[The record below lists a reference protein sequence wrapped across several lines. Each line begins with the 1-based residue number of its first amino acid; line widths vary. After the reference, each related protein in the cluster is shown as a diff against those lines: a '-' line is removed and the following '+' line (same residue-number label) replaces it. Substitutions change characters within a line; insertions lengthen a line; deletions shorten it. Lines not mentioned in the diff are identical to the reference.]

1 MHSSL
6 STGYKRTPAPG
17 DAFELCHRQDRTT
30 KLMASTQHPVS
41 TRPEP
46 PLGATGYG
54 SRAQCSEPGL
64 VTRPA
69 LFRARHETSGYND
82 TGLTTGGR
90 KTVDPKSVSIRASM
104 SLRCLTTYRHN
115 VHYIQHIHQSI
126 MSRPDSTTR
135 IRRTH
140 APKLLRNVVDHT
152 GFATRR

>member
-17 DAFELCHRQDRTT
+17 DAFKLCHRQDRTT

-46 PLGATGYG
+46 PAATGYG
-54 SRAQCSEPGL
+54 PRAQCREPGL

-69 LFRARHETSGYND
+69 LFHVRHAISGYND
-82 TGLTTGGR
+82 TRLTTEGR
-90 KTVDPKSVSIRASM
+90 KTVDPKSSSIRASM
-104 SLRCLTTYRHN
+104 SLRCLTTYSHS
-115 VHYIQHIHQSI
+115 VHYIQHIHRSI
-126 MSRPDSTTR
+126 MSRPASTTR
-135 IRRTH
+135 IRITH
-140 APKLLRNVVDHT
+140 APKLLRNVVDPT